1 MTTITVNNVR
11 SRLRSRRRIRGIAVG
26 LLFLVVTGLTLGWVY
41 KLAYRPKLT
50 PMFTVAVTEYAWPV
64 DPNAWA
70 SEDVLR
76 MRALDRQ
83 TVRVSDLSPDWRSR
97 ELALKRLESD
107 LTALAASGGLAETVV
122 FYFSLHGLVDSQG
135 KPHLLPTDASPLD
148 SATWLPVSEVLDL
161 IADKL
166 PPAVNKLVLIDGNR
180 SASNWRMGLLH
191 NTFADRLVSAVDP
204 RRHPNLV
211 IVNSVSPD
219 EIGWSSPALAGS
231 LFGYFT
237 ARGLSGY
244 GDDGSGRVTLGGL
257 VDYVNREMA
266 NWCRAHRMP
275 MQRAMQVPASV
286 DDFAVTW
293 PLSPRVF
300 DRLQQALPLA
310 SESSVVADQRD
321 ALWRQAGELP
331 RQVMLSAAPEAL
343 SDLEHQLLWLEKL
356 AVAGKAY
363 ERQAKLH
370 LANVRRRLELI
381 TDVISAGDSRLS
393 PVAIRGALVSRPVAS
408 LRGERPPSLQLAA
421 TLGCLPA
428 EVVDE
433 AQQRWQAL
441 VGGVTSDRLKET
453 LRRFD
458 EIAVEGISTKAPSDS
473 VRESVFDDAH
483 LLRLFERYEVVNSW
497 SRRDPIAAALRMR
510 GESDRLSAMRLDGG
524 RQEIRSVPWVAP
536 AIFRADAQRLVL
548 EDYLVAGQ
556 AVGGDAI
563 DGRVSAAESAY
574 QDATK
579 RLGEVSRGI
588 EICDDALHRLPYLA
602 EALSV
607 LMPESD
613 PTPER
618 PVNIDWVATLVL
630 PAMRD
635 AVSLSRQLDEVVSWR
650 NGQGVDDGVPFA
662 ATAERLRAA
671 VEQSD
676 RLLDD
681 WVRSNIAEPEL
692 SGRSLLALRSALDLP
707 WLSWQDRSE
716 LRKTHDQIAS
726 SLGFIEQAGDDDGG
740 RDGIAWGPRGGEAPT
755 VRRLTTL
762 DHILAWP
769 VHPAVLATGVEVATS
784 VDGDGVA
791 GGPAVVPAESGI
803 ARVEQMGYLVREALS
818 HWTGDAK
825 SSPWDDPSTS
835 IKDWMG
841 AARWQRRSL
850 ALATGTPSNSP
861 METVWRDRLQ
871 WLLLWHADRQLDAFY
886 GTPTPAAA
894 VRTERPFFD
903 SAVDRCL
910 QLVDAIGPVASGVQQ
925 DLVAIKKRQ
934 VNRRLASRVG
944 MVVNVSSSPLP
955 AGGDISVN
963 LTVSPGEL
971 GQEDTGRGDMVRGD
985 LGRGAAESFPVGH
998 PSVWVKTDTGELAT
1012 GVVMFATPLAGPKS
1026 FQLDQSGGGSVGVS
1040 ADLAAADAEVGL
1052 NPPAESVAAEAVAG
1066 EASAAVASAGGPE
1079 SLPVPV
1085 APRPGLSRS
1094 RSLASSAAGSPR
1106 LTAFAVFRGNEF
1118 SRSFV
1123 ANRLGGRIV
1132 EYQPHRFGES
1142 SITLLGQRR
1151 KRASILFV
1159 LDCSRSMEEPL
1170 AGESSALG
1178 GASRMETAKAA
1189 LVEMLDELSRQEGTR
1204 IGVVLLGHRVAWT
1217 KSDPPRISL
1226 SPGAGVDVPIGLMPS
1241 RDVETILPL
1250 GRFDSGRVLQRLDQV
1265 RPWGQTPL
1273 YLAVIEALQAFSG
1286 DDPDTEKQV
1295 IVITDGRDYQ
1305 FTPPRSDIRQ
1315 PAKTTMSDV
1324 IRTAAEVDVPVFIVG
1339 FGLQPEERTAAE
1351 NDFQQIADATGG
1363 ETVSVDNA
1371 GDLLRRIRDRLAPGT
1386 FTVTDRPSA
1395 GDPAAAGSRS
1405 ITATLN
1411 GTVKVDPRMVDGDTF
1426 ELVFESASASI
1437 PLEGGE
1443 ALQIGLSADGS
1454 EFLPLPFDWQFP
1466 TPHDLV
1472 VGPSG
1477 RQSGYRLN
1485 AHRPLRQGD
1494 SVVFP
1499 VSVRSDRDA
1508 VTRRPA
1514 ESWLT
1519 VTPVIG
1525 GVEMPNERYWFYD
1538 VNFEPGQPVPLL
1550 KWEARGWP
1558 SEAGVARLD
1567 YWCKFD
1573 PTPATEELPLREV
1586 LENPDA
1592 FVGRKLS
1599 DFPSIKLQV
1608 GVSDRKA
1615 MGDLYVVNV
1624 IQRHEGQSPDL
1635 GQLRAEFRTAADYRP
1650 IRVTHQF
1657 DPNNG
1662 IVSSTFAF
1670 RAADAAGI
1678 ERSDRSAIALISRS
1692 ASQADAL
1699 RLSGGQAVEVEVMR
1713 NDDLL
1718 LGQPL
1723 GVTGQ

>member
-1 MTTITVNNVR
+1 
-11 SRLRSRRRIRGIAVG
+11 
-26 LLFLVVTGLTLGWVY
+26 
-41 KLAYRPKLT
+41 
-50 PMFTVAVTEYAWPV
+50 
-64 DPNAWA
+64 
-70 SEDVLR
+70 
-76 MRALDRQ
+76 
-83 TVRVSDLSPDWRSR
+83 
-97 ELALKRLESD
+97 
-107 LTALAASGGLAETVV
+107 
-122 FYFSLHGLVDSQG
+122 
-135 KPHLLPTDASPLD
+135 
-148 SATWLPVSEVLDL
+148 
-161 IADKL
+161 
-166 PPAVNKLVLIDGNR
+166 
-180 SASNWRMGLLH
+180 
-191 NTFADRLVSAVDP
+191 
-204 RRHPNLV
+204 
-211 IVNSVSPD
+211 
-219 EIGWSSPALAGS
+219 
-231 LFGYFT
+231 
-237 ARGLSGY
+237 
-244 GDDGSGRVTLGGL
+244 
-257 VDYVNREMA
+257 
-266 NWCRAHRMP
+266 
-275 MQRAMQVPASV
+275 
-286 DDFAVTW
+286 
-293 PLSPRVF
+293 
-300 DRLQQALPLA
+300 
-310 SESSVVADQRD
+310 
-321 ALWRQAGELP
+321 
-331 RQVMLSAAPEAL
+331 
-343 SDLEHQLLWLEKL
+343 
-356 AVAGKAY
+356 
-363 ERQAKLH
+363 
-370 LANVRRRLELI
+370 
-381 TDVISAGDSRLS
+381 
-393 PVAIRGALVSRPVAS
+393 
-408 LRGERPPSLQLAA
+408 LAA
-421 TLGCLPA
+421 TLGCVSA
-428 EVVDE
+428 EAVDE
-433 AQQRWQAL
+433 ADQQWQGL
-441 VGGVTSDRLKET
+441 VGNVTSDRLKET

-458 EIAVEGISTKAPSDS
+458 EIAAEGISTKAPSDS
-473 VRESVFDDAH
+473 VRDSVFDGAH
-483 LLRLFERYEVVNSW
+483 LLRLFERYGVVDSW
-497 SRRDPIAAALRMR
+497 PRRDPISAALRMR
-510 GESDRLSAMRLDGG
+510 GEADRLSVMRLDIGP
-524 RQEIRSVPWVAP
+524 QEIRGVPWVAS
-536 AIFRADAQRLVL
+536 AIARADSRRLVL
-548 EDYLVAGQ
+548 EDFLVAGQ
-556 AVGGDAI
+556 AVGGDTI
-563 DGRVSAAESAY
+563 DDRVAAAESAY

-588 EICDDALHRLPYLA
+588 AICDDALHRLPYLA
-602 EALSV
+602 EALSI

-618 PVNIDWVATLVL
+618 PGNVDWVATLVL

-635 AVSLSRQLDEVVSWR
+635 AVSLSRQLDEAVSWR
-650 NGQGVDDGVPFA
+650 AGQDVDAGVPFA
-662 ATAERLRAA
+662 ATSERLRAA
-671 VEQSD
+671 MEQSD
-676 RLLDD
+676 RLLGD
-681 WVRSNIAEPEL
+681 WVRSNVAEPEL

-707 WLSWQDRSE
+707 WLSWQDRRE
-716 LRKTHDQIAS
+716 LRKTHDQIAH
-726 SLGFIEQAGDDDGG
+726 SLGFIEQSGDEEGR
-740 RDGIAWGPRGGEAPT
+740 RDGIDWRPGGGEAPT
-755 VRRLTTL
+755 ARRLTTL
-762 DHILAWP
+762 DRILAWP

-803 ARVEQMGYLVREALS
+803 ARVEQTGYLVREALS

-835 IKDWMG
+835 IEDWMG

-861 METVWRDRLQ
+861 LETVWRDRLQ
-871 WLLLWHADRQLDAFY
+871 WLLLWQADRQLDAFY

-903 SAVDRCL
+903 HAVDRCL
-910 QLVDAIGPVASGVQQ
+910 RLVDAVGPVGSGVQE

-934 VNRRLASRVG
+934 VNRRLASRIG

-955 AGGDISVN
+955 VGADVSVN
-963 LTVSPGEL
+963 LTVSPG
-971 GQEDTGRGDMVRGD
+971 D
-985 LGRGAAESFPVGH
+985 LGPDEAGQGGSGGGAAGSFPMGH
-998 PSVWVKTDTGELAT
+998 PSVWVKTDTGEPAT
-1012 GVVMFATPLAGPKS
+1012 GVAMFATPLAGAQS
-1026 FQLDQSGGGSVGVS
+1026 FQMKQDGVATTGAS
-1040 ADLAAADAEVGL
+1040 AGPASTDTEVSL
-1052 NPPAESVAAEAVAG
+1052 NPPAPSVAAEAVEPVAG
-1066 EASAAVASAGGPE
+1066 EPIAAAGSAAVVSAGEPD

-1085 APRPGLSRS
+1085 APRPGFAIAGSRV
-1094 RSLASSAAGSPR
+1094 ASSGAGSPR

-1151 KRASILFV
+1151 KRASIVFV

-1170 AGESSALG
+1170 AGESLASG
-1178 GASRMETAKAA
+1178 GASRMDSAKAA

-1217 KSDPPRISL
+1217 KSDPPRISR
-1226 SPGAGVDVPIGLMPS
+1226 SPGAGPDVPTGLMPS

-1273 YLAVIEALQAFSG
+1273 YLAVIEALQAFG
-1286 DDPDTEKQV
+1286 NDDPDTEKQV

-1324 IRTAAEVDVPVFIVG
+1324 AGTAAQAGVPVFIVG

-1371 GDLLRRIRDRLAPGT
+1371 SDLLRRIRDRLAPGT
-1386 FTVTDRPSA
+1386 FTVTDRPSV

-1411 GTVKVDPRMVDGDTF
+1411 GTVKIDPRMVDGDTF

-1437 PLEGGE
+1437 PIEGGE
-1443 ALQIGLSADGS
+1443 ALQIGLSPDGR

-1477 RQSGYRLN
+1477 RQSGYQLN
-1485 AHRPLRQGD
+1485 THRPLRQGD

-1499 VSVRSDRDA
+1499 VSIRSARDA

-1519 VTPVIG
+1519 VTPVVG

-1550 KWEARGWP
+1550 KWEARDWP
-1558 SEAGVARLD
+1558 SEANAARLD
-1567 YWCKFD
+1567 YWCKFE
-1573 PTPATEELPLREV
+1573 PTPATEEVPLRQV

-1592 FVGRKLS
+1592 FVGRQLS
-1599 DFPSIKLQV
+1599 DFPSVKLQV
-1608 GVSDRKA
+1608 SVSDRKS

-1624 IQRHEGQSPDL
+1624 IQRHEGQAPDL
-1635 GQLRAEFRTAADYRP
+1635 GQLRAEFRTAMDYRP

-1657 DPNNG
+1657 DPDNG

-1723 GVTGQ
+1723 GVVGQ